1 MNESGKT
8 MTQAVSPFVH
18 AGAQVAD
25 DCYLGDFVVLY
36 PGAILGDACR
46 VEGFTQVWPGV
57 RLERGA
63 RLGPGVTLER
73 GIDGAPSEILVG
85 AGAHVGAG
93 ATVRWGVTIGAGAVV
108 EAGTLV
114 AQAVPP
120 YAIVSG
126 VPARITGYVEKSLG
140 AGGRLWHK
148 QAEFPNSQAVVR
160 LGVGDVTLHRTKMV
174 RDPRG
179 DLSVGEF
186 PRDIP
191 FDAKRYFLVFNV
203 PSEKT
208 RGEHAH
214 HKCHQ
219 FLLCVKGSCAVV
231 VDDGHD
237 RCEVLLE
244 SPDMGIHLPPLTWG
258 IQYKYSSD
266 AVLLVFTSDYYEADD
281 YIRDYTEFVETVRRK
296 EEQQ

>member
-1 MNESGKT
+1 
-8 MTQAVSPFVH
+8 MTQASSAVVH
-18 AGAQVAD
+18 PGAEVAA
-25 DCYLGDFVVLY
+25 DCHLGDYVVVY
-36 PGAILGDACR
+36 PGATLEQGVRID
-46 VEGFTQVWPGV
+46 GFTQVWPGV
-57 RLERGA
+57 HLETGVHV
-63 RLGPGVTLER
+63 GPGVTLER
-73 GIDGAPSEILVG
+73 APDGAPAEIVFG
-85 AGAHVGAG
+85 AASQVGAG
-93 ATVRWGVTIGAGAVV
+93 ATIRRGVRIGAGAVV

-114 AQAVPP
+114 GQAVPP

-126 VPARITGYVEKSLG
+126 VPARITGYVEKSPG
-140 AGGRLWHK
+140 AGNRHWHK
-148 QAEFPNSQAVVR
+148 QAEFPEQQAVVR

-186 PRDIP
+186 PKDIP

-244 SPDMGIHLPPLTWG
+244 SPDMGIYLPPLTWG

-281 YIRDYTEFVETVRRK
+281 YIRDYAEFVDIVRARDGA
-296 EEQQ
+296 

>member
-1 MNESGKT
+1 
-8 MTQAVSPFVH
+8 MTQAVSPFAHV
-18 AGAQVAD
+18 GADIAD
-25 DCYLGDFVVLY
+25 DSHLGDFVVVY
-36 PGAILGDACR
+36 PGAVLAQGSR

-57 RLERGA
+57 RLEAGA

-73 GIDGAPSEILVG
+73 RANGDSSDIVIGAAAQI
-85 AGAHVGAG
+85 GAG
-93 ATVRWGVTIGAGAVV
+93 ATIQCGVRIGNGAIV

-114 AQAVPP
+114 AQSVPP

-126 VPARITGYVEKSLG
+126 VPARITGYVEKSPG
-140 AGGRLWHK
+140 AGSRLWHN
-148 QAEFPNSQAVVR
+148 QAVFPESQAVVR
-160 LGVGDVTLHRTKMV
+160 LGVGDVALHRAKMV

-186 PRDIP
+186 PKDIP
-191 FDAKRYFLVFNV
+191 FEAKRYFLVFNV

-281 YIRDYTEFVETVRRK
+281 YIRDYAEFVAIVQRK
-296 EEQQ
+296 KSLQ

>member
-1 MNESGKT
+1 

-18 AGAQVAD
+18 AGVQVPAD
-25 DCYLGDFVVLY
+25 SHLGDFVVVY
-36 PGAILGDACR
+36 PGAVLAEGSRI
-46 VEGFTQVWPGV
+46 EGFTQVWPGV
-57 RLERGA
+57 TLEQGA

-73 GIDGAPSEILVG
+73 GVDGAPSEIVIGAGAQVGAAATIGRGVRVG
-85 AGAHVGAG
+85 AGAIVEPGA
-93 ATVRWGVTIGAGAVV
+93 
-108 EAGTLV
+108 LV
-114 AQAVPP
+114 AQSVPP
-120 YAIVSG
+120 HAIVSG
-126 VPARITGYVEKSLG
+126 VPARVTGYVEKLPGDGS
-140 AGGRLWHK
+140 RLWHN
-148 QAEFPNSQAVVR
+148 QAVFPENQAVVR
-160 LGVGDVTLHRTKMV
+160 LGVGDVTLHRAKMV

-186 PRDIP
+186 PKDIP
-191 FDAKRYFLVFNV
+191 FEPKRYFLVFNV

-244 SPDMGIHLPPLTWG
+244 SPDMGIYLPPLTWG

-266 AVLLVFTSDYYEADD
+266 AVLLVFTSDYYEAAD
-281 YIRDYTEFVETVRRK
+281 YIRDYAEFVDIVRSK
-296 EEQQ
+296 EQQ

>member
-1 MNESGKT
+1 
-8 MTQAVSPFVH
+8 MTQAISTVVH
-18 AGAQVAD
+18 PGAEVAD
-25 DCYLGDFVVLY
+25 NCQLGDFVVVY
-36 PGAILGDACR
+36 PGAIVGAHSI

-57 RLERGA
+57 RLDAGA
-63 RLGPGVTLER
+63 RLCAGVTLER
-73 GIDGAPSEILVG
+73 GLDGAPAGIVVG
-85 AGAHVGAG
+85 AGSQIGAG
-93 ATVRWGVTIGAGAVV
+93 ATVLRGVKVGAGAVI

-114 AQAVPP
+114 AQNVPP
-120 YAIVSG
+120 HAILSG
-126 VPARITGYVEKSLG
+126 MPARIIGYVEKTTG
-140 AGGRLWHK
+140 AGAQPWHK
-148 QAEFPNSQAVVR
+148 QAEFPQSPAVVR

-186 PRDIP
+186 PKDIP
-191 FDAKRYFLVFNV
+191 FEPKRYFLVFNV

-214 HKCHQ
+214 HNCHQ

-244 SPDMGIHLPPLTWG
+244 SPDMGIYLPPLTWG

-266 AVLLVFTSDYYEADD
+266 AVLLVFTSHYYEAED
-281 YIRDYTEFVETVRRK
+281 YIRDYDEFVAAVRRN
-296 EEQQ
+296 EAV

>member
-1 MNESGKT
+1 MS
-8 MTQAVSPFVH
+8 QANSAVVH
-18 AGAQVAD
+18 PGAEVD
-25 DCYLGDFVVLY
+25 GSCHLGDYVVVYSGATLA
-36 PGAILGDACR
+36 PGSR

-57 RLERGA
+57 RLEDEA
-63 RLGPGVTLER
+63 HIGPGVTLER
-73 GIDGAPSEILVG
+73 AANGNASDIVFGA
-85 AGAHVGAG
+85 ACRVGAG
-93 ATVRWGVTIGAGAVV
+93 ATIRSGVRIGAGAVV

-114 AQAVPP
+114 AQSVPP

-126 VPARITGYVEKSLG
+126 VPARITGYVEKSPG
-140 AGGRLWHK
+140 AGNRLWHK
-148 QAEFPNSQAVVR
+148 QAEFPERQAVVR

-231 VDDGHD
+231 VDDGHE

-244 SPDMGIHLPPLTWG
+244 SPDMGIYLPPLTWG
-258 IQYKYSSD
+258 IQYKYSND

-281 YIRDYTEFVETVRRK
+281 YIRDYAEFVDIVRRK
-296 EEQQ
+296 EQQ

>member
-1 MNESGKT
+1 
-8 MTQAVSPFVH
+8 MTQSVSPIVH
-18 AGAQVAD
+18 PGAQVAD
-25 DCYLGDFVVLY
+25 DCHLGDFVVVY
-36 PGAILGDACR
+36 PGASVGRASRI
-46 VEGFTQVWPGV
+46 EGFTQIWSGV
-57 RLERGA
+57 RLEEET
-63 RLGPGVTLER
+63 RLGPGVTFER
-73 GIDGAPSEILVG
+73 HSDDAACNILVG
-85 AGAHVGAG
+85 VGAQVGAG
-93 ATVRWGVTIGAGAVV
+93 ATILCGATIGAGAVV

-126 VPARITGYVEKSLG
+126 VPARITGYVEKPSA
-140 AGGRLWHK
+140 AGGRSWHK
-148 QAEFPNSQAVVR
+148 QAEFPEQQAVVR
-160 LGVGDVTLHRTKMV
+160 LGIGDVTLHRVKMV

-231 VDDGHD
+231 VDDGYD

-244 SPDMGIHLPPLTWG
+244 SPDMGMHLPPLTWG

-266 AVLLVFTSDYYEADD
+266 AVLLVFTSDYYEAAD
-281 YIRDYTEFVETVRRK
+281 YIRDYAEFVDVVRRK
-296 EEQQ
+296 DAQK